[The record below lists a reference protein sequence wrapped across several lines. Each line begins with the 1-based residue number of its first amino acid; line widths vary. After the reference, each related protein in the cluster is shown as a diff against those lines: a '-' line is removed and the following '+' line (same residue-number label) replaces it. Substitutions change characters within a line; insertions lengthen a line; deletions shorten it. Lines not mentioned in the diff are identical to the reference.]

1 MLPPNSPNREPC
13 ERVTEIGIIRVGPE
27 GLREWSTLVNP
38 QVRISPFIEQL
49 TGISNPM
56 VAQAPLFAQIAPQVR
71 EQLAG
76 HLFIAHN
83 ARFDY
88 GFLRSE
94 FARLG
99 ECFRARVLCT
109 VKLSRALYPQHH
121 RHNLDSLI
129 ERHDLNVSDRHR
141 ALGDARLIHQFWSA
155 HAGSAT
161 LAETLAEAVDAQC
174 AHTML
179 PARLDATLPDDLP
192 EGRGVYVFY
201 DSTGTAIHFGRAK
214 ALRTRV
220 LGYFSQRKPPTAAKL
235 AVAAQAARIECFP
248 VADEGEAIRLEL
260 SLRKRLG
267 AAPAG
272 RE

>member
-1 MLPPNSPNREPC
+1 M
-13 ERVTEIGIIRVGPE
+13 
-27 GLREWSTLVNP
+27 
-38 QVRISPFIEQL
+38 
-49 TGISNPM
+49 
-56 VAQAPLFAQIAPQVR
+56 
-71 EQLAG
+71 
-76 HLFIAHN
+76 
-83 ARFDY
+83 
-88 GFLRSE
+88 
-94 FARLG
+94 
-99 ECFRARVLCT
+99 
-109 VKLSRALYPQHH
+109 
-121 RHNLDSLI
+121 
-129 ERHDLNVSDRHR
+129 NVSDRHR

-201 DSTGTAIHFGRAK
+201 DSTGAAIHFGRAK

-220 LGYFSQRKPPTAAKL
+220 LGYFSQRKL